1 MGDSVNDVIASLG
14 GLNVSN
20 DVPGDGVSPNRSS
33 NPTTLY
39 DLTQTLIESSENT
52 ISNAKHVDPFL
63 DDMES
68 LGGIEIGEI
77 LLLRPGAV
85 KLADAARI
93 INETAARLNEALENS
108 VMARL
113 TSLRS
118 PESSPISPDS
128 QLGTLLTHFDEP
140 IKRIIRS
147 TLDEPNEGDSFLW
160 KVSEECYNQST
171 RVGGTLCAKDYS
183 EVEKQSWIGFWAGVL
198 CRSPD
203 GPTLFSPPAGKFGSS
218 DPELEEIPPY
228 LFRVFDYRS
237 SGKNSATVMASEA
250 SIRGAQD
257 SRIDIQSLDEGTV
270 TERLHYHLEQ
280 KSLVDAEKFDNL
292 VSWTSSLLFALQYA
306 IYRDYKFGVGT
317 EYVKIC
323 VVDTGKFP
331 RGQFVS
337 DMRLIQRYRQTAE
350 DIGGKA
356 ENFFRFRWTDERY
369 YNGEYL
375 SQGRVHLSGRS
386 SVRSLK
392 DLIQLGLYNLYSDL
406 GEAEGRTLWPKRV
419 LKIRQRWSEEKKT
432 TRQEILLAL
441 IIARKFDTCPA
452 LDLAIVLLTLKNR
465 KYKST
470 MLNVIAEDRRGP
482 LLDRRPPEV
491 PRFLE
496 AMKVA
501 NQYKNRGILSKHNVL
516 VNLRILEEVFEC
528 T

>member
-1 MGDSVNDVIASLG
+1 MGDSVNDVIPLFG
-14 GLNVSN
+14 GLAVSN
-20 DVPGDGVSPNRSS
+20 DVPRDGVSPNRSS

-39 DLTQTLIESSENT
+39 DLTQTLIESSEDT

-68 LGGIEIGEI
+68 LGSIEIGEI
-77 LLLRPGAV
+77 LLLRRGAV

-93 INETAARLNEALENS
+93 LNETAARLNKALESS
-108 VMARL
+108 VITRL
-113 TSLRS
+113 ISLRS
-118 PESSPISPDS
+118 PESSPMCPDS
-128 QLGTLLTHFDEP
+128 QLLERLLTHFDEP
-140 IKRIIRS
+140 IKRIIRCA
-147 TLDEPNEGDSFLW
+147 LDEPNMDDSIPW
-160 KVSEECYNQST
+160 KVSEECYNQAT
-171 RVGGTLCAKDYS
+171 RVGGTLCAQDYS

-198 CRSPD
+198 CRSPN
-203 GPTLFSPPAGKFGSS
+203 GPTLFSPSASIFGSS

-228 LFRVFDYRS
+228 LFRVFDHRS

-250 SIRGAQD
+250 SIRRAQD
-257 SRIDIQSLDEGTV
+257 SRIDILSLDESTV

-280 KSLVDAEKFDNL
+280 KSLVDAENFDNL
-292 VSWTSSLLFALQYA
+292 ISWTSSLLFALQYA
-306 IYRDYKFGVGT
+306 IYRDYKFGIGT

-323 VVDTGKFP
+323 VVDTRKFP

-350 DIGGKA
+350 DIGGKP

-375 SQGRVHLSGRS
+375 SQGRVHLCGRS

-392 DLIQLGLYNLYSDL
+392 DLIQFGLYNLYSDL

-419 LKIRQRWSEEKKT
+419 LKIRERWNTERKT
-432 TRQEILLAL
+432 TRQELLTAL
-441 IIARKFDTCPA
+441 IIARKFDTVPA

-470 MLNVIAEDRRGP
+470 MLNGESCAR
-482 LLDRRPPEV
+482 L
-491 PRFLE
+491 
-496 AMKVA
+496 M
-501 NQYKNRGILSKHNVL
+501 
-516 VNLRILEEVFEC
+516 
-528 T
+528 